1 MGVQWKIEME
11 KLEEEKNL
19 ANSKTEGI
27 RPCLDDGEVREDMF
41 DYGVKED
48 MTLNMLDWKVE
59 LVKPTSD
66 RWNKASMMIESCL
79 LQQKGKSNH
88 NSLSFLWNFPIECCF
103 T

>member
-1 MGVQWKIEME
+1 ME

-48 MTLNMLDWKVE
+48 MTLNMLD
-59 LVKPTSD
+59 
-66 RWNKASMMIESCL
+66 
-79 LQQKGKSNH
+79 
-88 NSLSFLWNFPIECCF
+88 
-103 T
+103 